1 MVKITWRN
9 IAFVVLVSI
18 PNTFFSFSILYIIN
32 SIVSGRNLPFSDNL
46 GPWFV
51 LMVVLS
57 FAANIFLRR
66 KIISYAYN
74 LIYESEIKIFQYLQR
89 TSLEQLEKVGPER
102 VYAVIEDVR
111 MFVSFPSMIS
121 STISA
126 FISLLICITYYFILS
141 VSSAFIVVV
150 SILALAA
157 FYTFMNR
164 SSFVKVRH
172 VRQLND
178 RFYKVIHYMLM
189 GFKELKM
196 SATKSANL
204 LNKVL
209 RPNRRTVKDL
219 DITIANRYL
228 TINLLSQH
236 GLYLLLGIILFVL
249 PMLNLL
255 ERSEVISFVII
266 LLFIIGPITALIG
279 MQNYYTK
286 AYVAN
291 QRISSFLAELE
302 LIATSQVNGVPR
314 QDYDHNL
321 QELRFENITYEY
333 SSRFGDSPF
342 VLGPINLTIK
352 KGETIFIIGGNG
364 SGKSTFINC
373 LTGLCSPTSGSIYLN
388 NKKVGTDDQHYRD
401 YISAIFTDNHLFS
414 HNYENYTL
422 KGNKEYKRLINIMK
436 LDKVVTDD
444 EEVSARRKLSKGQG
458 KRMAM
463 IFSLLENRPI
473 LVLDEWAADQD
484 PYFRKYFYEK
494 LLPQLKENGK
504 TVIAVTHDDT
514 YFKHAD
520 RIIKLDYG
528 KIIKDLRVAERPLE
542 MDMLWEL

>member
-1 MVKITWRN
+1 VI
-9 IAFVVLVSI
+9 LVSI

-32 SIVSGRNLPFSDNL
+32 SIVSGRDLPFSDNL
-46 GPWFV
+46 GPWFL
-51 LMVVLS
+51 LMVALS
-57 FAANIFLRR
+57 FTANIYLRR
-66 KIISYAYN
+66 KIISFAYN
-74 LIYESEIKIFQYLQR
+74 LIYESEIKIFQCLQR

-102 VYAVIEDVR
+102 VYAAIEDVR

-164 SSFVKVRH
+164 SSFLKVRH

-178 RFYKVIHYMLM
+178 GFYKVIHDMLM

-196 SATKSANL
+196 SAVKSANL
-204 LNKVL
+204 LDKVL
-209 RPNRRTVKDL
+209 RPNRKTVKEL

-236 GLYLLLGIILFVL
+236 GLYLLLGTILFVL
-249 PMLNLL
+249 PMLGLL

-291 QRISSFLAELE
+291 QRISSFLGELE
-302 LIATSQVNGVPR
+302 RIAVSKASEIYR
-314 QDYDHNL
+314 QDYDQDL
-321 QELRFENITYEY
+321 QELRLENITYEY
-333 SSRFGDSPF
+333 RSGFGDSPF

-373 LTGLCSPTSGSIYLN
+373 LTGLCNPSGGNIYLN
-388 NKKVGTDDQHYRD
+388 NKKVENDDQHYRD
-401 YISAIFTDNHLFS
+401 HISAIFTDNHLFS
-414 HNYENYTL
+414 HNYENYSL
-422 KGNKEYKRLINIMK
+422 KGNKEYKRLISIMK

-444 EEVSARRKLSKGQG
+444 EEVSARKKLSKGQG

-463 IFSLLENRPI
+463 IFSLLESRPI

-504 TVIAVTHDDT
+504 TIVAVTHDDT

-528 KIIKDLRVAERPLE
+528 KIIKDICVTERSLE